1 MTDIRD
7 RYERLA
13 ATLSE
18 IVGAVPAG
26 DDRWHQ
32 QSPCPDWKAIDVV
45 GHVVEAHQIFFGLA
59 DHHVPEPPAD
69 PLEAWP
75 VVRDAMLAALDDPA
89 VAGREYTGQMG
100 AAVWEQ
106 SVDRFVSGDVLVHTW
121 DLARAL
127 GLDVQLPVDEVQRVH
142 EAFGSIGDAMRQPGA
157 FGPALDPP
165 ADADEQDRLLAF
177 LGRNPRWSAP

>member
-7 RYERLA
+7 RYARLA
-13 ATLSE
+13 AALSE
-18 IVGAVPAG
+18 LVAAVPAD
-26 DDRWHQ
+26 DDRWRQ

-45 GHVVEAHQIFFGLA
+45 RHVVEAHQTFFGLA
-59 DHHVPEPPAD
+59 EHAVAEPPEH

-89 VAGREYTGQMG
+89 IASREYTGQMG
-100 AAVWEQ
+100 TAVWEQ
-106 SVDRFVSGDVLVHTW
+106 SVDRFVSGDLLVHTW

-127 GLDVQLPVDEVQRVH
+127 GREVQLPVDEVRRVQQ
-142 EAFGSIGDAMRQPGA
+142 AFGSIGDAMRQPGA
-157 FGPALDPP
+157 FGPEVDPP

-177 LGRNPRWSAP
+177 LGRDPRWSAA